1 MDKKSSFF
9 RFFEIEIQQNIF
21 DSSCR
26 NKKCL
31 GIISKHFMFS
41 YQFFFSLK
49 IFHDGSRGSKHG
61 KFKSKKQNFTN
72 FNLIQSEASIDP
84 NKGPHKRKNQSSQK

>member
-1 MDKKSSFF
+1 MAKKRIFSPFF
-9 RFFEIEIQQNIF
+9 LIETHQNIF
-21 DSSCR
+21 DSGGG
-26 NKKCL
+26 NKNCL
-31 GIISKHFMFS
+31 GIISKRFMFS

-72 FNLIQSEASIDP
+72 FNLIQSEALIDP